1 MARKSAAPT
10 RRERREERRRE
21 KAEAAETERAAAGS
35 RKRWL
40 ALIAIATVGS
50 AVAVH
55 QFEWPVAWIG
65 LAALVG
71 VAAFLAVALGGLG
84 ASVPPRDRTKGS
96 NIDFGS

>member
-10 RRERREERRRE
+10 RRERREAHKRA
-21 KAEAAETERAAAGS
+21 KAEAVAAERSAAGS

-40 ALIAIATVGS
+40 VLIAVLTAGSVG
-50 AVAVH
+50 AVL

-71 VAAFLAVALGGLG
+71 MGAFLAVALGGLG
-84 ASVPPRDRTKGS
+84 SSVPPRDRSKGA
-96 NIDFGS
+96 NIDFGA